1 MYRAK
6 LVHFLYTAIA
16 PIYVV
21 QNVFLHRFFFTTD
34 CDPHCD
40 LETRD
45 LNSTGKGVAE
55 WVKGVEGEG
64 AWMGLWM
71 VRCEREWRGR
81 VVGGNMSWCED
92 GLEYKEGGGV
102 EECH

>member
-1 MYRAK
+1 
-6 LVHFLYTAIA
+6 
-16 PIYVV
+16 V

-55 WVKGVEGEG
+55 WVKEVEGEG
-64 AWMGLWM
+64 AWMGL
-71 VRCEREWRGR
+71 
-81 VVGGNMSWCED
+81 
-92 GLEYKEGGGV
+92 
-102 EECH
+102 